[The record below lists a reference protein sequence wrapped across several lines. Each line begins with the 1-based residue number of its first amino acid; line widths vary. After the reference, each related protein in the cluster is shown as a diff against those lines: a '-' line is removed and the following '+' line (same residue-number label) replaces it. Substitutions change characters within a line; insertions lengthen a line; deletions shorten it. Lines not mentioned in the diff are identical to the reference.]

1 MFLEFMRAALVTPA
15 FWGLCGGLLSGLHG
29 VITAYSAKAGSPD
42 AHHKAWL
49 RLLFG
54 LVAGPI
60 VAEALTQP
68 VILAV
73 MPVLDMRGVAL
84 VLGWTATNDPRG
96 LFAIGQRILKAA
108 LNQEGK

>member
-1 MFLEFMRAALVTPA
+1 MIEFLREALEWPA
-15 FWGLCGGLLSGLHG
+15 FWGFCGGFLSGLHG
-29 VITAYSAKAGSPD
+29 LMTAFSAKAGSPE
-42 AHHKAWL
+42 AHRKAWF

-54 LVAGPI
+54 LVAGPV

-96 LFAIGQRILKAA
+96 LFAMGERIFKAA
-108 LNQEGK
+108 FNQESR

>member
-1 MFLEFMRAALVTPA
+1 MIEFLRAAMGWPA

-29 VITAYSAKAGSPD
+29 LMTAYSAKAGTPE
-42 AHHKAWL
+42 AHRKAWF
-49 RLLFG
+49 RMAFG
-54 LVAGPI
+54 LLAGPV

-84 VLGWTATNDPRG
+84 VLGWTGTNDPRG
-96 LFAIGQRILKAA
+96 LFAMGQRILKAA
-108 LNQEGK
+108 LNQEGR